1 MRIKSEF
8 PPVRTNAMNEKT
20 HFKAREG
27 RYEKVSQ
34 IVIPLPKGGLVRSC
48 NVQVSS
54 IVFEKVL
61 C

>member
-1 MRIKSEF
+1 
-8 PPVRTNAMNEKT
+8 MNEKT